1 MAASMI
7 SRATRSPGS
16 VVQKPPARV
25 RLCVS
30 LALFPAA
37 FASHGA
43 DLGTGQP
50 LPAAEGRAAPD
61 RPLDLSIGD
70 ISRYVDARRLGTP
83 LPEELEEVIVWGRIP
98 GPVPGRQAV
107 PQGLASIAYAVVNP
121 LQAWRILL
129 PDPNLQVP
137 KRSEDDLAE
146 PPGAHRGRLLEPGRV
161 YD

>member
-1 MAASMI
+1 MAVFMI

-25 RLCVS
+25 RLCVA
-30 LALFPAA
+30 LALFTAA

-43 DLGTGQP
+43 DPGRREP
-50 LPAAEGRAAPD
+50 LPSAEGGPAPD
-61 RPLDLSIGD
+61 GPLDLSIGD
-70 ISRYVDARRLGTP
+70 ISRYVDAGSLGTP
-83 LPEELEEVIVWGRIP
+83 LPEELEEIVVWGRIP
-98 GPVPGRQAV
+98 GAMPGRQAV
-107 PQGLASIAYAVVNP
+107 PQGLASIVYAVVNP

-129 PDPNLQVP
+129 PDPNLQVSE
-137 KRSEDDLAE
+137 RSEDDPAE

>member
-1 MAASMI
+1 
-7 SRATRSPGS
+7 
-16 VVQKPPARV
+16 VQKPPARV
-25 RLCVS
+25 RLCVA
-30 LALFPAA
+30 LALFTAA

-43 DLGTGQP
+43 DPGRREP
-50 LPAAEGRAAPD
+50 LPSAEGGPAPD

-70 ISRYVDARRLGTP
+70 ISRYVDAGSLGAP
-83 LPEELEEVIVWGRIP
+83 LPEELEEIVVWGRIP
-98 GPVPGRQAV
+98 GPMPGRQAL

-121 LQAWRILL
+121 LQAWRILM

-146 PPGAHRGRLLEPGRV
+146 PPGAHRGRILEPGRV